1 MPSPI
6 GHALAGCAVVWGADL
21 IDRRPSSA
29 RLALAGAGLATLPD
43 LDLLVSHF
51 HRSATHSVTAVALM
65 FIIAAA
71 VTGQVRLRAPRSGG
85 QVQPGAAR
93 HSGQVR
99 WRIAAICAAAYATHL
114 VLDWMAADY
123 FPPAGIQAFWPFSRR
138 FFISGW
144 DVFDQTERLH
154 LLRPATIDQNLRAI
168 AKELALLGPIALGL
182 WLIRIKT
189 VPRLPSQLARGHHPP
204 Q

>member
-1 MPSPI
+1 
-6 GHALAGCAVVWGADL
+6 VVWAADL

-29 RLALAGAGLATLPD
+29 RLALAAAALATTPD
-43 LDLLVSHF
+43 LDLLVAHF
-51 HRSATHSVTAVALM
+51 HRSATHSVTAVLLVW
-65 FIIAAA
+65 IITAA
-71 VTGQVRLRAPRSGG
+71 VTGQVSHLRGLRYGGQPHLRAG
-85 QVQPGAAR
+85 
-93 HSGQVR
+93 HSGRQAG
-99 WRIAAICAAAYATHL
+99 WRVAAILASAYATHL
-114 VLDWMAADY
+114 LTDWLAADY

-154 LLRPATIDQNLRAI
+154 LLAPATIDQNTRAI

-189 VPRLPSQLARGHHPP
+189 LSRFSSQLARGHHPP